1 MLFCDLDNLSS
12 AAMYSRPSNPH
23 GRGAKERSGRPYLEQ
38 SVHRPSG
45 KRNPGQDA
53 GAPDPKEELR
63 SDGVSVRLSLSEH
76 AQRWERGDEEE
87 DELSTHSS
95 PAPAFKNPPPQAQP
109 QGGAPPEASRRIYV
123 ALL

>member
-1 MLFCDLDNLSS
+1 MALSG
-12 AAMYSRPSNPH
+12 AERAPPIWEAKPRP
-23 GRGAKERSGRPYLEQ
+23 GRRC
-38 SVHRPSG
+38 
-45 KRNPGQDA
+45 
-53 GAPDPKEELR
+53 PDPKEELR